1 MKVRHSGLFFLSV
14 IKLENAANEMFF
26 IWYAVLLNIEQCIK
40 DCVLINLYGLVS
52 LFAHIDGII
61 FKN

>member
-1 MKVRHSGLFFLSV
+1 
-14 IKLENAANEMFF
+14 MFF

-40 DCVLINLYGLVS
+40 DRVLINPYGPVS
-52 LFAHIDGII
+52 LFAHIDRII

>member
-1 MKVRHSGLFFLSV
+1 
-14 IKLENAANEMFF
+14 MFF

-40 DCVLINLYGLVS
+40 DRVLINLYGLVS